1 MKKTAALLY
10 TLCIFLPSQAT
21 MPDDLRRFAE
31 KDGEQM
37 AIFDA
42 MDRAERDDPDS
53 MEKITYDAYPDG
65 RRVISRQL
73 SHAPKSR
80 KRLFE
85 VFDSL
90 LNIPNPQ
97 RFAFKSDN
105 SIVYQF
111 GVNDVSKPLVIDLGS
126 DNASM
131 LKNVAAITTGN
142 MFTVAQSW
150 TIDISRFNTP
160 GNFSNITEQFD
171 RLAKKGGSFTKNVTF
186 PIQVSRGGMLRLRD
200 NETNPEEKVTGQRVI
215 DVKANALDWI
225 HTYDLFMEH
234 FGSNEN
240 ISLTYYRNKR
250 MVTLIDYDTKTIYAA
265 CFKAE
270 YPNLSSTGTLIMLI
284 AQYSG
289 STPYLPANWT
299 TAN

>member
-10 TLCIFLPSQAT
+10 ALCIFLPSQAT
-21 MPDDLRRFAE
+21 MPDDLRRYAE

-42 MDRAERDDPDS
+42 MDNAERDNPDS
-53 MEKITYDAYPDG
+53 MDKITYDAYPDG

-73 SHAPKSR
+73 FHAPKSR

-90 LNIPNPQ
+90 LNIPNSR

-111 GVNDVSKPLVIDLGS
+111 GVNDVSTPLVIDLGS
-126 DNASM
+126 DNAST

-150 TIDISRFNTP
+150 TIDLSRFNTP
-160 GNFSNITEQFD
+160 GNFSTITEQFD
-171 RLAKKGGSFTKNVTF
+171 RLAGEGGSYIMDVTF
-186 PIQVSRGGMLRLRD
+186 PIETSRGGMLRLRD
-200 NETNPEEKVTGQRVI
+200 NERSPEEKVTGRRV
-215 DVKANALDWI
+215 VGTKSNGPEWI
-225 HTYDLFMEH
+225 KTYDLFMEH
-234 FGSNEN
+234 FGTNEN

-250 MVTLIDYDTKTIYAA
+250 MVTIIDYDTKTIYAA
-265 CFKAE
+265 SFKAQNPSK
-270 YPNLSSTGTLIMLI
+270 YSNGTLYMII
-284 AQYSG
+284 AHYSG
-289 STPYLPANWT
+289 DTPYLPANWT
-299 TAN
+299 TAK

>member
-10 TLCIFLPSQAT
+10 ALCIFLPSQAI
-21 MPDDLRRFAE
+21 MPDDLRRYAE

-42 MDRAERDDPDS
+42 MDRAEQDDPDS
-53 MEKITYDAYPDG
+53 MDKITYDAYPDG

-73 SHAPKSR
+73 SYAPKSR

-97 RFAFKSDN
+97 RFAFKSEN

-111 GVNDVSKPLVIDLGS
+111 GVNDASRPLVINLGS
-126 DNASM
+126 DNTST

-150 TIDISRFNTP
+150 TIDLSRFNTP
-160 GNFSNITEQFD
+160 GNFSTITEQFD
-171 RLAKKGGSFTKNVTF
+171 QLAKKRDSFTKNVTF
-186 PIQVSRGGMLRLRD
+186 PIQTSQGGILRLRD
-200 NETNPEEKVTGQRVI
+200 NETSPEEKVTGRRVI
-215 DVKANALDWI
+215 DTKSNALEWI

-234 FGSNEN
+234 FGTDEN

-250 MVTLIDYDTKTIYAA
+250 MVTLIDYETKTIYAA

-270 YPNLSSTGTLIMLI
+270 TPSKTANGTLIMLI

-289 STPYLPANWT
+289 STPYLPSNWT
-299 TAN
+299 SAN